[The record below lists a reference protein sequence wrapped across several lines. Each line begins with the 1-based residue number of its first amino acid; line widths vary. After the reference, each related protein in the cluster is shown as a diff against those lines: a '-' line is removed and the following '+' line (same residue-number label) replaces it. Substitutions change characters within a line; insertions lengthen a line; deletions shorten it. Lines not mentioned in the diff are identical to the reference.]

1 MTGQQPEL
9 HVGSRTGGASA
20 ADLRALA
27 ALQTY
32 AAGELTRIQGRS
44 EKWIAGL
51 TAITG
56 VLTTAIVIKGPE
68 TFTKMVDTVT
78 VGPFSFPPAS
88 AVIALMVLGGFFI
101 GLGIYKAYVSAHG
114 DPTTGDAL
122 MVLAEQYTAEGAFGK
137 YLAAMKST
145 AATARK
151 ALKRAVQATIVGTLL
166 LAAAVVVTWTAP
178 SKAAAAGEASCFLSG
193 TQVVKVEGSPP
204 VVVVGSLTV
213 VPCP

>member
-78 VGPFSFPPAS
+78 A
-88 AVIALMVLGGFFI
+88 
-101 GLGIYKAYVSAHG
+101 
-114 DPTTGDAL
+114 T
-122 MVLAEQYTAEGAFGK
+122 E
-137 YLAAMKST
+137 ST
-145 AATARK
+145 ANHSSPTAS
-151 ALKRAVQATIVGTLL
+151 GTLP
-166 LAAAVVVTWTAP
+166 TAM
-178 SKAAAAGEASCFLSG
+178 SCCSG
-193 TQVVKVEGSPP
+193 NAKR
-204 VVVVGSLTV
+204 
-213 VPCP
+213 

>member
-9 HVGSRTGGASA
+9 QVGSQTGGGSA

-78 VGPFSFPPAS
+78 VGPISFPPAG

-101 GLGIYKAYVSAHG
+101 GMGIYKAYVSANG

-122 MVLAEQYTAEGAFGK
+122 MVLAEQYTSEGAFGK

-145 AATARK
+145 AATARR
-151 ALKRAVQATIVGTLL
+151 ALKRAVQATIVGTFSSQLPSSSPGRPRARPRPRVRQ
-166 LAAAVVVTWTAP
+166 AA
-178 SKAAAAGEASCFLSG
+178 S
-193 TQVVKVEGSPP
+193 
-204 VVVVGSLTV
+204 
-213 VPCP
+213 